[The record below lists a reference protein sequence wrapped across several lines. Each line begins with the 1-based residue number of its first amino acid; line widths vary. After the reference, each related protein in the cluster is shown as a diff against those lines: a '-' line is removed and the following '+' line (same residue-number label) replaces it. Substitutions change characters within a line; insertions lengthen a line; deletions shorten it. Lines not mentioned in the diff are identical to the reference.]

1 MSLLPRVTEKDRELV
16 IREFDDRGP
25 DACMREIVE
34 HLKGH
39 NPELLDMAAR
49 CAGDLRNPTKAML
62 GFGMFY
68 RLLIL
73 APTRTDVVIPLP
85 RVSVETRAL
94 LVAEIDEK
102 GSEGFTT
109 EAIAELEISNPELL
123 QMAHNFASRLRLPA
137 RDAGLCALVQVPPG
151 SSKGRSG
158 EAALRGNFVLLIRS
172 PGTKKCST
180 LLQAMLALQGGTV
193 PP

>member
-16 IREFDDRGP
+16 AREFDDRGP
-25 DACMREIVE
+25 DACMRQIVE

-49 CAGDLRNPTKAML
+49 CAGDLWNPTKAML

-123 QMAHNFASRLRLPA
+123 QMAHNFASRLGDYLHGMQGFA
-137 RDAGLCALVQVPPG
+137 LLYKSLLVQARVDRA
-151 SSKGRSG
+151 K
-158 EAALRGNFVLLIRS
+158 LH
-172 PGTKKCST
+172 
-180 LLQAMLALQGGTV
+180 
-193 PP
+193 